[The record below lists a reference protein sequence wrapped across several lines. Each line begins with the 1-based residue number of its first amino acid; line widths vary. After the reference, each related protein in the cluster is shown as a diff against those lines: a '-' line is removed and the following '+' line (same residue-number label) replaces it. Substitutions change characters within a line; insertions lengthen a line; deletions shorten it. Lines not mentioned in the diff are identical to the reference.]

1 MHRHFHR
8 TLVRFMGR
16 MTGRWTLDACSRF
29 IGVGRWTFG
38 LFEWHKFHTAFRTI
52 AGMIGYDFRMHRA
65 RVFLSLALLV
75 IVIVLVLT
83 MWAIGVNRPYLCNR
97 DERHRARD

>member
-38 LFEWHKFHTAFRTI
+38 LFEWHQFHTAFRTI

-65 RVFLSLALLV
+65 RVFLVS
-75 IVIVLVLT
+75 
-83 MWAIGVNRPYLCNR
+83 CFSR
-97 DERHRARD
+97 DRNRARAHHVGDWGQSPLPLQSR